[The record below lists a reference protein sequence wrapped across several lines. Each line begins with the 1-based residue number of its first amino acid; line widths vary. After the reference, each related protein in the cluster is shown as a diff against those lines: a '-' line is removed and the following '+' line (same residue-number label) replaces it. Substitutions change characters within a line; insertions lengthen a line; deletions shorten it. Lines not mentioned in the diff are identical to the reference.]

1 MRTVLTPTLP
11 RTFGSPERRA
21 APRKWVRTSVAFGYY
36 VMALMKPATPWHHVH
51 HPPLGEGA
59 QRIRVERSATIDQ
72 AVDRVYEYVST
83 PENDPTWVPASL
95 RHEMLS
101 PAPMRV
107 GSITEEDVW
116 FLGRRMRYAWEVTQ
130 YEPPTAFALRSIS
143 GPIPATIRV
152 LLESL
157 DGARTKVILVAEVH
171 LRGVYKPMEL
181 VMRWVARRQ
190 FGTQLRKLKNLLE
203 SEAFR

>member
-1 MRTVLTPTLP
+1 MEITC
-11 RTFGSPERRA
+11 
-21 APRKWVRTSVAFGYY
+21 YQ
-36 VMALMKPATPWHHVH
+36 
-51 HPPLGEGA
+51 GEGP
-59 QRIRVERSATIDQ
+59 QRMRVERSATIDQ
-72 AVDRVYEYVST
+72 PVERVFDYVST
-83 PENDPTWVPASL
+83 PENDPTWVAASL

-116 FLGRRMRYAWEVTQ
+116 FLGRRMLYTWEITQ
-130 YEPPTAFALRSIS
+130 YEPPTTFALRSIS

-157 DGARTKVILVAEVH
+157 DGARTKVILVAEVQ

-181 VMRWVARRQ
+181 VMRWGWPNGSSGPSCA
-190 FGTQLRKLKNLLE
+190 N
-203 SEAFR
+203 

>member
-1 MRTVLTPTLP
+1 MDIACHNGKEPQEMRVD
-11 RTFGSPERRA
+11 
-21 APRKWVRTSVAFGYY
+21 
-36 VMALMKPATPWHHVH
+36 
-51 HPPLGEGA
+51 
-59 QRIRVERSATIDQ
+59 RSATIDQ
-72 AVDRVYEYVST
+72 PIDRVFEYIAT
-83 PENDPTWVPASL
+83 PDNDPTWVPASL

-116 FLGRRMRYAWEVTQ
+116 FLGRRMRYAWEITQ
-130 YEPPTAFALRSIS
+130 YEPPTVFALRSVS

-157 DGARTKVILVAEVH
+157 DGVRTKVILVGEVR

-181 VMRWVARRQ
+181 VMRLVAQRQ
-190 FGTQLRKLKNLLE
+190 FGTQLGTLKNLLE
-203 SEAFR
+203 SQAFR

>member
-1 MRTVLTPTLP
+1 MDIARHKGKEPQGV
-11 RTFGSPERRA
+11 
-21 APRKWVRTSVAFGYY
+21 
-36 VMALMKPATPWHHVH
+36 
-51 HPPLGEGA
+51 
-59 QRIRVERSATIDQ
+59 RVERSATIDQ
-72 AVDRVYEYVST
+72 GVDRVFEYVST

-101 PAPMRV
+101 PAPTHV

-116 FLGRRMRYAWEVTQ
+116 FLGRRMLYAWEITQ

-157 DGARTKVILVAEVH
+157 DGARTKVILVGEVQ

-181 VMRWVARRQ
+181 VMRWVAQRQ
-190 FGTQLRKLKNLLE
+190 FGTQLRTLKNLLE
-203 SEAFR
+203 REAFR

>member
-1 MRTVLTPTLP
+1 MDIDRHNGKEP
-11 RTFGSPERRA
+11 
-21 APRKWVRTSVAFGYY
+21 
-36 VMALMKPATPWHHVH
+36 
-51 HPPLGEGA
+51 
-59 QRIRVERSATIDQ
+59 QRMRVEHSATIDQ
-72 AVDRVYEYVST
+72 PVDRVFEYVTT

-95 RHEMLS
+95 SHEMLS

-116 FLGRRMRYAWEVTQ
+116 FLGRRMRYAWEIIQ

-157 DGARTKVILVAEVH
+157 DGARTKVILIGEVQM
-171 LRGVYKPMEL
+171 RGTYKPMKV
-181 VMRWVARRQ
+181 VMRQVARRQ
-190 FGTQLRKLKNLLE
+190 LGTQLRTLKNLLE
-203 SEAFR
+203 SQAL

>member
-1 MRTVLTPTLP
+1 MDMTRHN
-11 RTFGSPERRA
+11 
-21 APRKWVRTSVAFGYY
+21 RKEPQG
-36 VMALMKPATPWHHVH
+36 M
-51 HPPLGEGA
+51 
-59 QRIRVERSATIDQ
+59 RVERSATIDQ
-72 AVDRVYEYVST
+72 PVDRVFEYVTT

-95 RHEMLS
+95 SHEMLS

-116 FLGRRMRYAWEVTQ
+116 FLGRRMRYAWEITY
-130 YEPPTAFALRSIS
+130 YEPPSTFALRSVS

-157 DGARTKVILVAEVH
+157 DGVRTKVILIGE
-171 LRGVYKPMEL
+171 LQMRGTYKPMEV
-181 VMRWVARRQ
+181 VMRQVARRQ
-190 FGTQLRKLKNLLE
+190 FGTQLRTLKNLLE

>member
-1 MRTVLTPTLP
+1 M
-11 RTFGSPERRA
+11 
-21 APRKWVRTSVAFGYY
+21 
-36 VMALMKPATPWHHVH
+36 
-51 HPPLGEGA
+51 
-59 QRIRVERSATIDQ
+59 RVERIATIDQ
-72 AVDRVYEYVST
+72 SVDRVFEYVST

-101 PAPMRV
+101 PPPTHV

-116 FLGRRMRYAWEVTQ
+116 FLGRRMRYAWEITH
-130 YEPPTAFALRSIS
+130 YDPPTAFALRSVS

-157 DGARTKVILVAEVH
+157 DGARTKVILVGEVR
-171 LRGVYKPMEL
+171 LGGVYKPMEL

-190 FGTQLRKLKNLLE
+190 FGMQLRTLKNLLE
-203 SEAFR
+203 IEALR

>member
-1 MRTVLTPTLP
+1 MEIT
-11 RTFGSPERRA
+11 
-21 APRKWVRTSVAFGYY
+21 
-36 VMALMKPATPWHHVH
+36 HHQGKE
-51 HPPLGEGA
+51 P
-59 QRIRVERSATIDQ
+59 QRMRVERSATIDQ
-72 AVDRVYEYVST
+72 PVDRVFEYVST

-101 PAPMRV
+101 LPPMRV

-116 FLGRRMRYAWEVTQ
+116 FLGRRMRYAWEIIQ
-130 YEPPTAFALRSIS
+130 YEPPTAFALRSVS

-157 DGARTKVILVAEVH
+157 DGDRTKVILVAEVQ

-181 VMRWVARRQ
+181 VMKGVARWR
-190 FGTQLRKLKNLLE
+190 FETQLRTLKNLLE
-203 SEAFR
+203 SQAFR

>member
-1 MRTVLTPTLP
+1 MDITHQKGKEPQ
-11 RTFGSPERRA
+11 G
-21 APRKWVRTSVAFGYY
+21 
-36 VMALMKPATPWHHVH
+36 M
-51 HPPLGEGA
+51 
-59 QRIRVERSATIDQ
+59 RVERSATIDQ
-72 AVDRVYEYVST
+72 PIDRVFDYVSI

-116 FLGRRMRYAWEVTQ
+116 FLGRRMRYAWEITQ
-130 YEPPTAFALRSIS
+130 YEPPSAFAVRSIS
-143 GPIPATIRV
+143 GPIPATICV

-157 DGARTKVILVAEVH
+157 DGARTKVILVGEVQ
-171 LRGVYKPMEL
+171 LRGIYKPMEL

-190 FGTQLRKLKNLLE
+190 FGTQLRTLKNLLE
-203 SEAFR
+203 SALKQSESDTA

>member
-1 MRTVLTPTLP
+1 M
-11 RTFGSPERRA
+11 
-21 APRKWVRTSVAFGYY
+21 
-36 VMALMKPATPWHHVH
+36 
-51 HPPLGEGA
+51 
-59 QRIRVERSATIDQ
+59 RVERSATIDQ
-72 AVDRVYEYVST
+72 QVDRVFEYVST

-101 PAPMRV
+101 PDPMRL
-107 GSITEEDVW
+107 GSITEKDVW
-116 FLGRRMRYAWEVTQ
+116 FLGRRMRYAWEITQ
-130 YEPPTAFALRSIS
+130 YEPPTFFALRSVS

-157 DGARTKVILVAEVH
+157 DGARTKVILVGEVQ

-181 VMRWVARRQ
+181 VMRWVAQRR
-190 FGTQLRKLKNLLE
+190 FETQLRKLKNLLE